1 MSNKPEPRNYQQ
13 MVRITRDGNKSGSPT
28 QGHHY
33 GNLREVAPSVMD
45 GINEKIQNDSSV
57 SPAIKKFANSF

>member
-1 MSNKPEPRNYQQ
+1 
-13 MVRITRDGNKSGSPT
+13 V
-28 QGHHY
+28 
-33 GNLREVAPSVMD
+33 REVAPSVMD